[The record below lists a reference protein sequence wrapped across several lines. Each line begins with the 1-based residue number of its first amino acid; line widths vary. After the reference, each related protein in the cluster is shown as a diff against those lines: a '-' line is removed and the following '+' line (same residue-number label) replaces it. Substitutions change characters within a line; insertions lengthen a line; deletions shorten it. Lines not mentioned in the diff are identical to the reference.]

1 MTSVHFLRHGL
12 AEERETWS
20 GDDSQRP
27 LTEKGKKKLVMLAGV
42 LRDLNLNLDLILTSP
57 YLRAAQT
64 AEIVAR
70 ELGIPA
76 ILLED
81 SRLEPGFS
89 EQELA
94 AILNDHANAKSI
106 MLVGHEPDFSETVSA
121 LIGGGRLTFKKA
133 GLACVEMISLSPP
146 QGDLVWL
153 VPPRLFVKDL

>member
-57 YLRAAQT
+57 YLRASQT

-70 ELGIPA
+70 ELGIPD

-81 SRLEPGFS
+81 RRLEPGFS

-121 LIGGGRLTFKKA
+121 LIGGGRLIFKKA